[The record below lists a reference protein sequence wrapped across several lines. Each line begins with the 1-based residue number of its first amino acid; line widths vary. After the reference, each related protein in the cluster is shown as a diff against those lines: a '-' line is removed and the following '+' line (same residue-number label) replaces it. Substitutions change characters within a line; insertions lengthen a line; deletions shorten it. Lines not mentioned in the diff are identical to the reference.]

1 MRIVII
7 RHGQTMANVINNKG
21 TDLYTGTLN
30 NELTSLTE
38 KGKHQA
44 SILAENNIVK
54 NIEKVYSSDLIRA
67 MQTAK
72 LAKPGYELNLSKNL
86 RERSLGI
93 FEGKEMKDLLIS
105 NKYSKYITDEN
116 YKNFRI
122 DFIQKAPEGENYTD
136 VSIRCK
142 KFLDSLDLN
151 ENITI
156 GIFSHYHT
164 IRCLFLNMFKIEPKE
179 KIFNLQIEHCTPYV
193 IEGNTIDSLK
203 LVSHNLNSMFKEYI
217 YKY

>member
-1 MRIVII
+1 MRIVVI
-7 RHGQTMANVINNKG
+7 RHGQTTANIMNNEGK
-21 TDLYTGTLN
+21 TLYVGTLN

-38 KGKHQA
+38 QGKNQA
-44 SILAENNIVK
+44 SVLAKNNIVK
-54 NIEKVYSSDLIRA
+54 SIEKVYSSDLIRA

-93 FEGKEMKDLLIS
+93 FEGKETKDLLIS
-105 NKYSKYITDEN
+105 NKYSKYLTDEN
-116 YKNFRI
+116 YRSFRA
-122 DFIQKAPEGENYTD
+122 DFIQKAPEGESYTD

-142 KFLDSLDLN
+142 EFLDTLDFS
-151 ENITI
+151 ENIII

-179 KIFNLQIEHCTPYV
+179 KIFNLQIENCIPYV
-193 IEGNTIDSLK
+193 IEGNTLENLK
-203 LVSHNLNSMFKEYI
+203 LVSHNLNSMFKE
-217 YKY
+217 